1 MHTYIRTHTH
11 TQNHLKIKANM
22 LLEVTTLLAAKATE
36 VRAQDR
42 DWGATL
48 TNSKSL
54 GNGEF
59 LVT

>member
-1 MHTYIRTHTH
+1 
-11 TQNHLKIKANM
+11 M